1 MHVLVIEYS
10 GRVVP
15 ESTASYIGE
24 SAIEKNLCDAFDK
37 LNIATLNEL
46 LSGMKQLYSEFQ
58 VIHKQLTQ
66 CKRPSLEYAYTMG
79 DLYGIV
85 LGMSGQYQAISD
97 IISKLS
103 SGSVTETLQT
113 KAKEGESLLKH
124 VAQAWRELETFF
136 TDEVNTFRDVFY
148 EDVPDNLAGQE
159 AGNVDESKGGPAGQK
174 PEGAPFNDAQMKW
187 LREELSKMLVPLPD
201 QGRG

>member
-15 ESTASYIGE
+15 ESTASYIEE

-103 SGSVTETLQT
+103 SGSVTEALQT

-124 VAQAWRELETFF
+124 VAQAWQLETFF

>member
-1 MHVLVIEYS
+1 M
-10 GRVVP
+10 
-15 ESTASYIGE
+15 
-24 SAIEKNLCDAFDK
+24 
-37 LNIATLNEL
+37 EL
-46 LSGMKQLYSEFQ
+46 LVRCM
-58 VIHKQLTQ
+58 H
-66 CKRPSLEYAYTMG
+66 
-79 DLYGIV
+79 
-85 LGMSGQYQAISD
+85 QYQAISD

-103 SGSVTETLQT
+103 SGSVTEALQT

-124 VAQAWRELETFF
+124 VAQAWHELETFF

>member
-1 MHVLVIEYS
+1 MHVLLIEYS

-15 ESTASYIGE
+15 ESTVPYIGE

-46 LSGMKQLYSEFQ
+46 LSGMKRLYSEFQ
-58 VIHKQLTQ
+58 VIHEQLTQ

-103 SGSVTETLQT
+103 SGSVTEALQT

-124 VAQAWRELETFF
+124 VAQAWSELETFF
-136 TDEVNTFRDVFY
+136 TDEVNTFRDMFY
-148 EDVPDNLAGQE
+148 EDVPDNLAAQE
-159 AGNVDESKGGPAGQK
+159 AGNVDESKGGPVGQK